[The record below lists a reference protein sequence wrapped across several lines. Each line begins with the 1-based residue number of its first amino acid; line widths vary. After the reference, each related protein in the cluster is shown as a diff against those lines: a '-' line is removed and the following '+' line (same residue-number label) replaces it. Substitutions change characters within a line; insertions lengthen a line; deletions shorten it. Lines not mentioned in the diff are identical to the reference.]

1 MSSKRLVLYVGSAIL
16 IYLLGIFVVKPLLPP
31 SSQEVHMKQVK
42 RHVEKITSAWNT
54 FKSTN
59 TGFELVTFRVY
70 TGGDGVFGIFGW
82 VTSEQQK
89 QAVIHFVTET
99 GPPRELYTNA
109 LQVVSPDY
117 FQSRLEFESGA
128 ITNRKN

>member
-1 MSSKRLVLYVGSAIL
+1 MSSKRLALYVGSAIL

-59 TGFELVTFRVY
+59 SGFELVRFRVY
-70 TGGDGVFGIFGW
+70 TGGDGMFGIYGW

-89 QAVIHFVTET
+89 QAVINFVTET
-99 GPPRELYTNA
+99 SPPRELYTNA
-109 LQVVSPDY
+109 LQVVAPDF
-117 FQSRLEFESGA
+117 FQSALEFELGG
-128 ITNRKN
+128 ITNRNN